1 MGFPFFNP
9 PTIQK
14 VNKIEEGNFFV
25 PTEGVELDSEKELHP
40 TRVKVKK
47 AIKIAVIA
55 VAVVV
60 FVLLGIEVITNPEMF
75 VPKVM
80 P

>member
-25 PTEGVELDSEKELHP
+25 PTEGVEVDSVKELKPAHAKAKKI
-40 TRVKVKK
+40 VKTVVII
-47 AIKIAVIA
+47 AAVIA
-55 VAVVV
+55 
-60 FVLLGIEVITNPEMF
+60 FVLLGIEAIMNLDA